1 MIDRRRF
8 IGTSIAGGAAAAAL
22 GTSACAPDGSMS
34 GSDADV
40 GMGAGSTRPGGFEL
54 DESTVADLQAAMESG
69 ERTARSITELYLER
83 IAALDGQ
90 GPELRSVIETNPEAL
105 DIADQLDQE
114 RQASGP
120 RGPLHGIPVAL
131 KDNLDTHDR
140 MTTTA
145 GSLAL
150 EGSIP
155 PQDSFVAERLREA
168 GAPTRSTATRA
179 DRVPALAWRLR
190 RTCPR

>member
-1 MIDRRRF
+1 MIGRRRF
-8 IGTSIAGGAAAAAL
+8 IGTSIAGGAAAAL
-22 GTSACAPDGSMS
+22 GTTACAPDTPLRER
-34 GSDADV
+34 DE
-40 GMGAGSTRPGGFEL
+40 GAGSGAGGTQPGAFEL
-54 DESTVADLQAAMESG
+54 DEATVADLRAAMESG

-83 IAALDGQ
+83 IAALNGR

-105 DIADQLDQE
+105 EIADQLDQE

-131 KDNLDTHDR
+131 KDNIDTHDR

-155 PQDSFVAERLREA
+155 PRDSFIVQQLARGRRDHPGQAQHERMGLLQ
-168 GAPTRSTATRA
+168 G
-179 DRVPALAWRLR
+179 
-190 RTCPR
+190 